1 MPPSKLLPIRG
12 RLRCILVSQ
21 NVMNLAN
28 TAMVG
33 TLGDAA
39 LAAVGLD
46 GLTNFM
52 FTPLLQELSVEVCP

>member
-1 MPPSKLLPIRG
+1 
-12 RLRCILVSQ
+12 
-21 NVMNLAN
+21 MNLAN

-46 GLTNFM
+46 GLAYFM